1 MLHVNMEDN
10 LRVVF
15 VCDELLAG
23 VAAQPPAGPTGGVI
37 PPGYE
42 RSFRQALRRLA
53 TTGCTTY
60 KGRMLM
66 HIFFTADNW
75 CCSQPGVQD
84 LTTSWRIDQSWNAG
98 GLTDATWQEMML
110 YVTGNNIDIVCI
122 QSTQW
127 SLQKQWSTHGYWALS
142 AGVGDHG
149 GLLMLLSHRLCSSQD
164 ISSTSPVPGHIQH
177 VQCRLAKVSLD
188 ILQVYQYTTDVH

>member
-1 MLHVNMEDN
+1 MLWLTRLRFQLENTMRNPVFPFMLHVNMEDN

-66 HIFFTADNW
+66 HIFFTSDNW

-84 LTTSWRIDQSWNAG
+84 LTTSWRIDQSWTAG
-98 GLTDATWQEMML
+98 RLTDATWQKLML
-110 YVTGNNIDIVCI
+110 YVTGHNIDIVFRAPV
-122 QSTQW
+122 SFGG
-127 SLQKQWSTHGYWALS
+127 SLVRNARF
-142 AGVGDHG
+142 GD
-149 GLLMLLSHRLCSSQD
+149 LARDFWRKSRTKRSFWRLD
-164 ISSTSPVPGHIQH
+164 M
-177 VQCRLAKVSLD
+177 
-188 ILQVYQYTTDVH
+188 